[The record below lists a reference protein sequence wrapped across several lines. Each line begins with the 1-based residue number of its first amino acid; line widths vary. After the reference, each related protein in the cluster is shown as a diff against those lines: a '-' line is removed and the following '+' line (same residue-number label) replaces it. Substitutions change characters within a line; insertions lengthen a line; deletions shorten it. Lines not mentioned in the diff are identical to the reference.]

1 MSITEKQKNE
11 GLRRMKALCD
21 YFNLGNKLVNYLKNG
36 KLYYSY
42 GYSMD
47 KITYDS
53 RYPVFVE
60 NFERQYNGYV
70 YHVIEANT
78 QFGKMLSFLYVSND
92 EAFWETECL
101 EHVDNAIMS
110 FSFILEDDND
120 DCWFDGE
127 IGSIGLKA
135 PLGYLARA
143 W

>member
-1 MSITEKQKNE
+1 
-11 GLRRMKALCD
+11 
-21 YFNLGNKLVNYLKNG
+21 
-36 KLYYSY
+36 
-42 GYSMD
+42 MD

-78 QFGKMLSFLYVSND
+78 QFGKMLSFLYVSDD

-101 EHVDNAIMS
+101 EQRDNAIMS

-127 IGSIGLKA
+127 IGSIGLNA